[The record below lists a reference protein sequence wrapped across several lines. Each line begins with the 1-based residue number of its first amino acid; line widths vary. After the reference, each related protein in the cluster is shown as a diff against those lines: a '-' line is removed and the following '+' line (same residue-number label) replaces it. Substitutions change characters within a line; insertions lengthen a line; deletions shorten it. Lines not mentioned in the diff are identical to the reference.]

1 MNKRKLLLVGGGGH
15 CKSVIDV
22 LEEEN
27 VYHAIG
33 IVDQANKRDTLLLN
47 YPIVGC
53 DDDLESLFLDG
64 YKEAFI
70 TIGSVGDCS
79 KRNKLYTKLAE
90 IGFKM
95 PNIISKT
102 AIVSQYASLGQGNF
116 IGKNVIVNVST
127 KIGNN
132 NILNTGSIIEH
143 DCWIGDFVHIAPGAT
158 LSGGVRVDDAS
169 HIGTNA
175 TVIQGV
181 SIGVNTMIGAGSV
194 VVTDMPSDVLAYGVP
209 CKERKSK

>member
-33 IVDQANKRDTLLLN
+33 IVEQPNKRGTLLLN
-47 YPIVGC
+47 YPVVGS
-53 DDDLESLFLDG
+53 DDDLEDLFLEG

-70 TIGSVGDCS
+70 TIGSLGDS
-79 KRNKLYTKLAE
+79 RKRRMLFEKLLS
-90 IGFKM
+90 IGFEI

-102 AIVSQYASLGQGNF
+102 AIVSQHISLGCGNF
-116 IGKNVIVNVST
+116 IGKNVIINVSS

-143 DCWIGDFVHIAPGAT
+143 DCVIASCVHIAPGAT
-158 LSGGVRVDDAS
+158 LSGGVRIDDAS

-181 SIGVNTMIGAGSV
+181 SIGENTIIGAGSV
-194 VVTDMPSDVLAYGVP
+194 VVTDMPSNVVAYGVP